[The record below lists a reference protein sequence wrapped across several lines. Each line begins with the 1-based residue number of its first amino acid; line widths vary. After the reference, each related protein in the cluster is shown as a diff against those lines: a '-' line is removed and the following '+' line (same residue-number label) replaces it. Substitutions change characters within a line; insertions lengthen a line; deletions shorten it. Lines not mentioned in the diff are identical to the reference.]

1 MDTSIYEWHCSSL
14 KQGTEFNDILGST
27 ELAFNGHSRYIYD
40 PIVLGGSS
48 MMLEYFANDF
58 LYMLVLESSM
68 KSKNVTVLGLL
79 WLTPIII
86 SNNQAHQCP
95 SFYGLALCK
104 KLCSLTHFLLHDQT
118 VSTSVVS
125 EFSY

>member
-1 MDTSIYEWHCSSL
+1 
-14 KQGTEFNDILGST
+14 
-27 ELAFNGHSRYIYD
+27 
-40 PIVLGGSS
+40 

-58 LYMLVLESSM
+58 LYMLILESSM
-68 KSKNVTVLGLL
+68 KSENVTYCPIGLL

-86 SNNQAHQCP
+86 SNNQAHHCP

-104 KLCSLTHFLLHDQT
+104 KLCSLAHFLLHDET